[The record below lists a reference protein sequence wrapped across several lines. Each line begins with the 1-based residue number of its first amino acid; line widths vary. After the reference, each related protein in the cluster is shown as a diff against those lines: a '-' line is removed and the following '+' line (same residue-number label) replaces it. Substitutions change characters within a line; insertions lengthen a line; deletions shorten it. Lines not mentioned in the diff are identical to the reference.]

1 MLPTDIQ
8 RLRKSSSDTLALS
21 QVQHQIVLKMFSP
34 ENCNN
39 LDGYVVEMGRIGL
52 GLGNRYENFVTWR
65 GSGVLLPVK
74 SSCAPKLQSFQSN
87 KLIKIFEIISIYL
100 VIDYFPLR

>member
-1 MLPTDIQ
+1 MLPIDIQ
-8 RLRKSSSDTLALS
+8 RLRKSSSDTLALP
-21 QVQHQIVLKMFSP
+21 HQRVHIKMFSSK
-34 ENCNN
+34 NCNN